1 LRQRNSSRQISYL
14 TDKNISLVI
23 VSFSYIYSRR
33 VYESLT
39 EFYFFLLFAAEI
51 KAQVLISSLYITLS
65 DIQSVKIVELPSHAK
80 VVFSEKSLGKSNI
93 TILNPSA
100 SQIRKIQ
107 FQTGNTEFGFQQSN
121 KGSQMEIPLST
132 ISASRSD
139 IQFVNLNLKANRA
152 IPLVIYQIDPH

>member
-1 LRQRNSSRQISYL
+1 MKVLL
-14 TDKNISLVI
+14 
-23 VSFSYIYSRR
+23 SFI
-33 VYESLT
+33 
-39 EFYFFLLFAAEI
+39 FFLLFAAEI
-51 KAQVLISSLYITLS
+51 KAQVAISSLYITLS

-121 KGSQMEIPLST
+121 KGSQMEIPEATFRGSK
-132 ISASRSD
+132 SD
-139 IQFVNLNLKANRA
+139 MQLANLNLKTNRA
-152 IPLVIYQIDPH
+152 IPLVLYQIDPR